1 MAIIRANKTTKG
13 EIMDDFNNFFD
24 DQRGNS
30 EPPKTPIYHTPDP
43 KPNNKN
49 NVATVICIV
58 MAVVM
63 CLAIIINVLVLST
76 LKESI
81 AKEYAQSMKDQ
92 AQDQYDQAINDVL
105 NNSDIVD
112 DIKDALSGNIGNT
125 TGIGAVANEYASS
138 VARLYMYQTE
148 DTSYLGG
155 VASAFLIT
163 DTNDNGTKERY
174 LVTNAHCVIYTIAK
188 PLTSPF
194 PQLGVSYY
202 EYAWTKFSLI
212 KALFDGSD
220 TAYTLEIVAFGSYY
234 DDNLGHYDS
243 SLPDLAILK
252 VVGEQP
258 SNQAH
263 PSLKIAGSSYT
274 IERGVEVANIGNPKI
289 AGNANSISTGVISQ
303 LGIKISDWGAGEL
316 ILTDA
321 AVNGG
326 NSGGPMIDK
335 NGVVL
340 GVVESKL
347 VSEDIDNMG
356 FAVSAKT
363 LREFIAWVERSENI
377 TIDCTYA

>member
-1 MAIIRANKTTKG
+1 
-13 EIMDDFNNFFD
+13 MDDFHNFFD

-49 NVATVICIV
+49 NIATVICIV

-81 AKEYAQSMKDQ
+81 AEEYAQIMKDQ

-105 NNSDIVD
+105 NNTDIVD
-112 DIKDALSGNIGNT
+112 DIKDSISGSINNT
-125 TGIGAVANEYASS
+125 TSIGTIANEHASS

-155 VASAFLIT
+155 IASAFLIT

-174 LVTNAHCVIYTIAK
+174 LVTNAHCVIYTYAK
-188 PLTSPF
+188 PMSGGF
-194 PQLGVSYY
+194 PQFGITYY
-202 EYAWTKFSLI
+202 EYAWTQFGLI
-212 KALFDGSD
+212 KAIFDGSD

-258 SNQAH
+258 SNQDH
-263 PSLKIAGSSYT
+263 PSLEIASSTYT
-274 IERGVEVANIGNPKI
+274 IERGIEIANIGNPENM
-289 AGNANSISTGVISQ
+289 GSTNSIATGVISQ
-303 LGIKISDWGAGEL
+303 LGISISSWGAGEFVM
-316 ILTDA
+316 TDA

-335 NGVVL
+335 NGVVV

-356 FAVSAKT
+356 FALSAKT
-363 LREFIAWVERSENI
+363 LRNFIAWVEESKGI
-377 TIDCTYA
+377 TIDCSYA